1 MITLAYLNDVL
12 PDLGYTLQQ
21 DDAEGVTVFWK
32 KIEHNN
38 IKEKMAFTVVFITL
52 DTYTITIEGMNEML
66 VRRAVESGAVELESL
81 QTLILLRDV
90 IYDTTLDTSIKD
102 FETIFNFFET
112 QLAYLPTTD
121 FDSDEYEL
129 AIKNIRI
136 LVDAAN
142 STPLG

>member
-1 MITLAYLNDVL
+1 MITIAYLNSVL
-12 PDLGYTLQQ
+12 PDLGYELQQ
-21 DDAEGVTVFWK
+21 DENEGVTVFWK

-38 IKEKMAFTVVFITL
+38 VKEKMAFTVIFITL

-66 VRRAVESGAVELESL
+66 VRRAVKAGAVELESL

-102 FETIFNFFET
+102 FETIFNFFEA
-112 QLAYLPTTD
+112 QIVYLPTTD
-121 FDSDEYEL
+121 FESDEYEL

-142 STPLG
+142 MTPLG

>member
-1 MITLAYLNDVL
+1 MITIAYLNSVL
-12 PDLGYTLQQ
+12 PDLGYELQQ
-21 DDAEGVTVFWK
+21 DENEGVTVFWK

-38 IKEKMAFTVVFITL
+38 VKEKMAFTVIFITL

-66 VRRAVESGAVELESL
+66 VRRAVKAGAVELESL

-102 FETIFNFFET
+102 FETIFNFFEA
-112 QLAYLPTTD
+112 QVVYLPTTD
-121 FDSDEYEL
+121 FESDEYEL

-142 STPLG
+142 MTPLG

>member
-1 MITLAYLNDVL
+1 LNSVL
-12 PDLGYTLQQ
+12 PDLGYELQQ
-21 DDAEGVTVFWK
+21 DENEGVTVFWK

-38 IKEKMAFTVVFITL
+38 VKEKMAFTVIFITL

-66 VRRAVESGAVELESL
+66 VRRAVKAGAVELESL

-102 FETIFNFFET
+102 FETIFNFFEA
-112 QLAYLPTTD
+112 QVVYLPTTD
-121 FDSDEYEL
+121 FESDEYEL

-142 STPLG
+142 MTPLG

>member
-1 MITLAYLNDVL
+1 MITLEYLNDIL
-12 PDLGYTLQQ
+12 PNLGYELQQ
-21 DDAEGVTVFWK
+21 DETEGVTVFWK
-32 KIEHNN
+32 KIGHNN
-38 IKEKMAFTVVFITL
+38 FKEKMAFTVIFITL

-112 QLAYLPTTD
+112 QVAYLPTTD
-121 FDSDEYEL
+121 FENNEYEL
-129 AIKNIRI
+129 AIKNIKI